1 MEAGA
6 TGIIFG
12 RNMWQRPRTEALT
25 ITRELHAIL
34 RDYAHPP

>member
-1 MEAGA
+1 
-6 TGIIFG
+6 
-12 RNMWQRPRTEALT
+12 MWQRPRTEALT